1 MEEEFCLQAKNP
13 ASSCVHSLLSLI
25 LKHSRRALVIA
36 KTWRGL
42 TKQDVNPVLRFR
54 LTEETWKCSH
64 LKQVLPN
71 AFISHKCYFSFSLLL
86 PFLFLLFF
94 FLPFLAF
101 FWPPTTNICI
111 ICYRTLYPVTP
122 QDFLVIESLTFKKQN
137 LFPNNAVVFSVIM
150 FLSQNSGE
158 FQTILQLV
166 KDYISLFFI
175 NFM

>member
-1 MEEEFCLQAKNP
+1 MTFAPGRESEKWSIKFLLTSKAVTSAAIHKALESTMEEEFCLQAKNP

-122 QDFLVIESLTFKKQN
+122 
-137 LFPNNAVVFSVIM
+137 
-150 FLSQNSGE
+150 
-158 FQTILQLV
+158 
-166 KDYISLFFI
+166 
-175 NFM
+175 